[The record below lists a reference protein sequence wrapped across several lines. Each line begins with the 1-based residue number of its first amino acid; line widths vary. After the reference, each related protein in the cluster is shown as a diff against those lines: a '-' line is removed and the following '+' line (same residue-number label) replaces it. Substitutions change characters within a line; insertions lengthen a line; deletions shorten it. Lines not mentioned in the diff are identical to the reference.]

1 MSKMTKQPAQ
11 TPGAALRNAFAPTA
25 LRFDRRALD
34 LGSAWG
40 RVYAITNFPPAVD
53 VGWLA
58 TAANLDGVVL
68 SIHALPTDP
77 TQLTLAMSRAISLL
91 SGQLSS
97 GGSALSQQRME
108 AQLADAQA
116 LLRKLDQ
123 EQQSVFTV
131 GVFAL
136 VTASEEARGLRRC
149 KRLEGMLAAAGMRA
163 RPLAF
168 RQEDGL
174 KAVGPW
180 GMLPVSLRGG
190 APFQLPA
197 ETLAASFPFSSGGI
211 NHGKGIVLGHDST
224 GGLVLVD
231 RWTPPPDSGVT
242 NPHWTVLAGSG
253 AGKSHGI
260 KIIVLREFGQG
271 AKVIIIDPERE
282 YRHLCHALGG
292 VWVNAGG
299 GGQRINPLQAPPL
312 PVETDED
319 ETATSAIGQ
328 HIQRVRLVLDL
339 YLPGLTEMQRALL
352 SRAVRA
358 VYTEAGIDLGEAS
371 SVATGD
377 PSFGP
382 SGGCTDP
389 AAIPADKW
397 PHFGHLHAYAARQ
410 EGADWQALAALLE
423 DAALGTDAGLWAGPS
438 AAMPDSDVVVL
449 DIHDLENAPENVQRA
464 QYANVLGFAWD
475 LIRADRSARKLL
487 VVDEAWMLVDPNV
500 PQALGFLKRMS
511 KRARKYSAS
520 VNVVTQNAV
529 DFLAPEVAR
538 EGEPVLANSSTKLL
552 LRQEAKD
559 LPTVTTLF
567 NLSEA
572 EQEKLRNARIG
583 EGLLIAGNHRAWVT
597 IDTAPHETALM
608 YG

>member
-1 MSKMTKQPAQ
+1 MPKKHATTTA
-11 TPGAALRNAFAPTA
+11 TPGAALRNAFAPEA
-25 LRFDRRALD
+25 LLFERRAVD
-34 LGSAWG
+34 LGSQWG
-40 RVYAITNFPPAVD
+40 RVYTVASFPPSVD
-53 VGWLA
+53 AGWLA
-58 TAANLDGVVL
+58 TVANLEGVTL
-68 SIHALPTDP
+68 SVHALPTDP
-77 TQLTLAMSRAISLL
+77 TQITLAMSRAISLL
-91 SGQLSS
+91 AGQLAQ
-97 GGSALSQQRME
+97 GGSAISQQRME
-108 AQLADAQA
+108 QQIQDAQV
-116 LLRKLDQ
+116 LLRKIDQ
-123 EQQSVFTV
+123 EQQSVCTV

-136 VTASEEARGLRRC
+136 VTAPDEAAGLRRC

-180 GMLPVSLRGG
+180 GMFPKELQGA

-231 RWTPPPDSGVT
+231 RWTPPADSGVT

-260 KIIVLREFGQG
+260 KVIVLREFAQG

-292 VWVNAGG
+292 AWINAGG
-299 GGQRINPLQAPPL
+299 GGQRINPMQAPPL

-339 YLPGLTEMQRALL
+339 YLPGITEMQRALL
-352 SRAVRA
+352 SRAIRA
-358 VYTEAGIDLGEAS
+358 VYTEAGIDLEA
-371 SVATGD
+371 
-377 PSFGP
+377 
-382 SGGCTDP
+382 DP
-389 AAIPADKW
+389 ASISANQW
-397 PHFGHLHAYAARQ
+397 PHFGHLYAFAAKQ
-410 EGADWQALAALLE
+410 EGADWQSLAALLE
-423 DAALGTDAGLWAGPS
+423 DAAIGTDAGLWAGPS

-475 LIRADRSARKLL
+475 LIRADRSERKLL

-500 PQALGFLKRMS
+500 PQSLAFLKRMS

-529 DFLAPEVAR
+529 DFLAPEVSR

-559 LPTVTTLF
+559 LPTVSTLF

-597 IDTAPHETALM
+597 IDTAPHETSIM

>member
-1 MSKMTKQPAQ
+1 VPKPQKQAAP
-11 TPGAALRNAFAPTA
+11 TPGAALRNAFAPEA

-40 RVYAITNFPPAVD
+40 RVYAVTDFPPAVD

-58 TAANLDGVVL
+58 TAANLEGVVL
-68 SIHALPTDP
+68 SVHALPTDP
-77 TQLTLAMSRAISLL
+77 TQITLAMSRAISLL
-91 SGQLSS
+91 AGQLAQ

-108 AQLADAQA
+108 QQIQDAQA
-116 LLRKLDQ
+116 LLRKIDQ

-136 VTASEEARGLRRC
+136 VTAPDEPTGLRRC
-149 KRLEGMLAAAGMRA
+149 KRLEGTLAAAGMRA

-174 KAVGPW
+174 RAVGPW
-180 GMLPVSLRGG
+180 GMFPASLCGG

-231 RWTPPPDSGVT
+231 RWTPPADSGVT

-260 KIIVLREFGQG
+260 KVIVLREFAQG

-292 VWVNAGG
+292 AWINAGG

-312 PVETDED
+312 PREDDDEGS
-319 ETATSAIGQ
+319 SAIEQ
-328 HIQRVRLVLDL
+328 HIQRVRLMLGL
-339 YLPGLTEMQRALL
+339 YLPGLTEMQKALL
-352 SRAVRA
+352 ARLLRD
-358 VYTEAGIDLGEAS
+358 VYAEAGIALDM
-371 SVATGD
+371 
-377 PSFGP
+377 
-382 SGGCTDP
+382 DP
-389 AAIPADKW
+389 AAIPAQDW
-397 PHFGHLHAYAARQ
+397 PHFGSLYDLAKIR
-410 EGADWQALAALLE
+410 EGEDYRTLAALLE
-423 DAALGTDAGLWAGPS
+423 DAAIGTDARLWAGPS
-438 AAMPDSDVVVL
+438 ATMPDANLVVL

-475 LIRADRSARKLL
+475 LIRADRSEHKMLE
-487 VVDEAWMLVDPNV
+487 VEEAWILADPKV
-500 PQALGFLKRMS
+500 PQALGFLKSMS
-511 KRARKYSAS
+511 KRARKYGCSLNIVS
-520 VNVVTQNAV
+520 QNAV

-538 EGEPVLANSSTKLL
+538 EGEPVLANASTKLL

-559 LPTVTTLF
+559 LPTVSALF

>member
-1 MSKMTKQPAQ
+1 MPKPQKQAAP
-11 TPGAALRNAFAPTA
+11 TPGAALRNAFAPEA

-40 RVYAITNFPPAVD
+40 RVYAVTDFPPAVE

-68 SIHALPTDP
+68 SVHALPTDP
-77 TQLTLAMSRAISLL
+77 TQITLAMSRAISLL
-91 SGQLSS
+91 AGQLAQ
-97 GGSALSQQRME
+97 GGSALAQQRME
-108 AQLADAQA
+108 AQLQDAQA
-116 LLRKLDQ
+116 LLKKIDA

-136 VTASEEARGLRRC
+136 VTAPDEATGLRRC

-180 GMLPVSLRGG
+180 GMFPASLRGG

-260 KIIVLREFGQG
+260 KVIVLREFAQG

-292 VWVNAGG
+292 AWINAGG
-299 GGQRINPLQAPPL
+299 GGQRINPMQAPPL

-319 ETATSAIGQ
+319 EDETAAPAIGQ

-352 SRAVRA
+352 SRAIRT
-358 VYTEAGIDLGEAS
+358 VYTEAGISMDA
-371 SVATGD
+371 
-377 PSFGP
+377 
-382 SGGCTDP
+382 DP
-389 AAIPADKW
+389 ATIPAEKW

-410 EGADWQALAALLE
+410 EGGASSGGSSDWQALAALLE
-423 DAALGTDAGLWAGPS
+423 DAATGTDAGLWAGPS
-438 AAMPDSDVVVL
+438 AAMPDADLVVL

-475 LIRADRSARKLL
+475 LIRADRSERKLL

-559 LPTVTTLF
+559 LPTVATLF

-572 EQEKLRNARIG
+572 EQERLRNARIG

-597 IDTAPHETALM
+597 IDTAPHETAIM